1 MKKNNYKLIFL
12 LVLFTAIGIASGI
25 VGSLVG
31 RSYLIKESFN
41 LPFFNDVSISKD
53 GLGSSNLV
61 IREPKNVVVQQDIK
75 IQETI
80 ASAQNSIVGI
90 YKKNI
95 NTNQE
100 KEEDAFNADNHY
112 LSRDQL
118 GQGFVITS
126 DGWIISS
133 YTPTEIKS
141 VILKL
146 GDGAKKQTI
155 AALKN
160 YVFVASDKKVYEVD
174 NLVYDR
180 LLDLSFWHAKTS
192 GLQVRQFAEDGEINI
207 GQQAVLMNNKKW
219 GLPIVIVGKQETDLV
234 QSSDVFVDGLVLN
247 EKLDDVFY
255 NSFLINLS
263 GDLVAM
269 INSEGKVISAR
280 SFANLVGSIL
290 KDQKIARPFFGVN
303 FTLLSD
309 FVDYAEGSGAIIAK
323 DDDGVSVVKNSPAE
337 KAGLKEGYVI
347 IAVNNMEINNYN
359 SLNKVLSTY
368 KPGDE
373 IEIKL
378 LINNQVKNIKVKLT
392 NL

>member
-280 SFANLVGSIL
+280 SFANLVGNIL